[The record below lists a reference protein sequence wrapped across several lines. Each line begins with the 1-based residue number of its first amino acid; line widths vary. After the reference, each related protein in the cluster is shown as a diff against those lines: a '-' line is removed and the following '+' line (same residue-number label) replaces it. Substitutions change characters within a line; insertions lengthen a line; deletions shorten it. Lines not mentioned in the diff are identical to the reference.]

1 MDYLDFDL
9 EINPGAGREY
19 PLVVRS
25 PAGEARET
33 LRFPYDTLALENALL
48 RLQLALRQSGSAD
61 RRALSPE
68 QQAVRD
74 FGATLFNALFTGE
87 ARNRYDVSL
96 EKAEAAGKGLRV
108 RLRVN
113 TPELA
118 VLPWEVLCDPRLDH
132 YLNLAVQTPVV
143 RYLELPRPPRPLKVT
158 PPLRLLALAVSPA
171 NLPHLELD
179 RERQRVER
187 ALQGLTQTGQL
198 ELHWLPGHTW
208 RDLQAALRRGP
219 WHLFHFIG
227 HGGFDRAREEGLLYL
242 EDEQRQACPLY
253 AGQLGR
259 LLANAGTVRLA
270 FLNACEGAAGAPTDL
285 LASTAATLVQQGLP
299 AVVAMQYAISDR
311 AAIELARTFYE
322 ALADGYPVD
331 AALVEA
337 RTAVEV
343 ALPRSVEW
351 AVPVLYL
358 RAPEGVLFEVGAG
371 GQEAGAVWA
380 QPQQQPEA
388 RSDLIQSLT
397 RALENARR
405 TLAILEAQAA
415 GYTSLTIPPHLQVEL
430 EDKRK
435 EVAQL
440 EADLK
445 SARQSPDSGQSE
457 QLRAGDKTVAAPP
470 GAEPGRRPAP
480 TDVVGNELRLPLA
493 PGVEMI
499 FVRIP
504 AGEFLMGSD
513 KKRDPQASDDEL
525 LQRKV
530 YLDEYWM
537 AKYPVTNAQYRA
549 FVQATQRAAPR
560 HWQGGQI
567 PAGKEQ
573 HPVVYVSWHDAVA
586 FCDWL
591 NGEWRKAKGEWRKA
605 NSERQMANGEF
616 RDLPLAIRLPTE
628 AEWEKAAR
636 GTDGRLY
643 PWGNDPPDTSRCNF
657 EMNVG
662 DTTPVGQYSPRGDS
676 PYGCAD
682 MSGNVWEWCA
692 DWYDSGYYRSAPARN
707 PAGPAS
713 GGFRVVRGGAFL
725 SGARSARCACRGGGE
740 PVILDWCQGFR
751 LVAVGASPVL
761 L

>member
-1 MDYLDFDL
+1 VDYLDFDL

-113 TPELA
+113 APDLA

-171 NLPHLELD
+171 NLPPLELD
-179 RERQRVER
+179 RERQRVAQ

-270 FLNACEGAAGAPTDL
+270 FLNACEGAAGAPADL
-285 LASTAATLVQQGLP
+285 VSSTAATLVQQGLP

-371 GQEAGAVWA
+371 GQPAPSPVEPIPTPPSPLPPQLPQSDGTDRGAAFPSPVS
-380 QPQQQPEA
+380 P
-388 RSDLIQSLT
+388 SLD
-397 RALENARR
+397 AFL
-405 TLAILEAQAA
+405 
-415 GYTSLTIPPHLQVEL
+415 
-430 EDKRK
+430 KRK
-435 EVAQL
+435 PQE
-440 EADLK
+440 
-445 SARQSPDSGQSE
+445 S
-457 QLRAGDKTVAAPP
+457 
-470 GAEPGRRPAP
+470 
-480 TDVVGNELRLPLA
+480 NELRLTLA
-493 PGVEMI
+493 PGVELV
-499 FVRIP
+499 FARIP
-504 AGEFLMGSD
+504 AGEFRMGSD
-513 KKRDPQASDDEL
+513 KKRDPQAYDDEL
-525 LQRKV
+525 PQHTV

-549 FVQATQRAAPR
+549 FVQATGHRRPS
-560 HWQGGQI
+560 HWQEGQI
-567 PAGKEQ
+567 PAGEEA
-573 HPVVYVSWHDAVA
+573 HPVVDVSWRDAVA

-591 NGEWRKAKGEWRKA
+591 
-605 NSERQMANGEF
+605 NGEF

-643 PWGNDPPDTSRCNF
+643 PWGNEPLDKTRCNF
-657 EMNVG
+657 GQNVG
-662 DTTPVGQYSPRGDS
+662 DTTPVGRYSPRGDS

-692 DWYDSGYYRSAPARN
+692 DWYAGDYYRSAPARN
-707 PAGPAS
+707 LAGPAS
-713 GGFRVVRGGAFL
+713 GRARAVRGGAF
-725 SGARSARCACRGGGE
+725 GYGGRDARCAYRSGVE
-740 PVILDWCQGFR
+740 PDFLYWNLGFC
-751 LVAVGASPVL
+751 LLGVGASPVL